1 MKEKEAQREKR
12 LPIFESEEWLGWTVV
27 ALTAR
32 IKKDRRQISDELYLL
47 YRGMFANA

>member
-1 MKEKEAQREKR
+1 MKEKEAQREER
-12 LPIFESEEWLGWTVV
+12 LPIFETAEWSEWTVV

>member
-1 MKEKEAQREKR
+1 MKDKEVQREKR
-12 LPIFESEEWLGWTVV
+12 LPIFESEEWLEWTVV

>member
-1 MKEKEAQREKR
+1 MKEKEAQRAKR
-12 LPIFESEEWLGWTVV
+12 LPIFESEEWSEWTVV

-32 IKKDRRQISDELYLL
+32 IKRDRRQISDELYLL